1 MDLKLEAEALVARDV
16 GRGVFQVR
24 QGPLHA
30 RISPEEARR
39 STGPDPRT
47 LRPEEAERMSVR
59 PRDGEELVKWVDE
72 QGGAG
77 LATQHLLPGA
87 HIVRAFNAIG
97 SAKVGELGQR
107 KGEVGVPIAGND
119 PNAIAL
125 ASGLIKEIGFEP
137 VLVGGLAMG
146 RYLVPGTPLAGEHTP
161 VELKEIAST
170 LKSDKS

>member
-1 MDLKLEAEALVARDV
+1 M
-16 GRGVFQVR
+16 
-24 QGPLHA
+24 
-30 RISPEEARR
+30 
-39 STGPDPRT
+39 
-47 LRPEEAERMSVR
+47 
-59 PRDGEELVKWVDE
+59 
-72 QGGAG
+72 
-77 LATQHLLPGA
+77 
-87 HIVRAFNAIG
+87 
-97 SAKVGELGQR
+97 
-107 KGEVGVPIAGND
+107 PIAGND